1 MESPGHIRALSALA
15 LVLVCAIFALAQW
28 DKKPYTEWSEKETQ
42 KMLNDSPWSKT
53 QTFIA
58 STETFGTTR
67 PDGGQGRFVN
77 TFPVN
82 FRIRFFSAKPV
93 RQALSRAM
101 EEKMKGNINEQL
113 TAQLKSFAT
122 GVFNEYIVIT
132 VSCDSEHRGGPLH
145 DATALLQKRT
155 TAELK
160 SNTFLEVKG
169 QKVYLQEYQSPR
181 NDGFGARFIFPRVV
195 NGEPFITPATE
206 EVRFYSELSGPESA
220 RSGPSGPTS
229 TSMTY
234 TLNMRYKV
242 SAMNFQGKLEY

>member
-1 MESPGHIRALSALA
+1 MKTFGHIRALGA
-15 LVLVCAIFALAQW
+15 LVLLLICAIFALAQW

-58 STETFGTTR
+58 STETTGSIR
-67 PDGGQGRFVN
+67 PNAGARLTD

-101 EEKMKGNINEQL
+101 EQKMKGNINEQL
-113 TAQLKSFAT
+113 AAQLKSFAT
-122 GVFNEYIVIT
+122 GDFHEFIVIT

-145 DATALLQKRT
+145 DATALLQKRS

-160 SNTFLEVKG
+160 SDTFLEVKG

-181 NDGFGARFIFPRVV
+181 NDGFGARFIFPRLV
-195 NGEPFITPATE
+195 NGEPFITAATD
-206 EVRFYSELSGPESA
+206 EVRFYSELSGPAAA

-229 TSMTY
+229 TTMTY
-234 TLNMRYKV
+234 TLNMRFKV